1 MKIKNQMVAVD
12 AKEQN
17 TDVAVNEQAMKTL
30 PRRQQGGFT
39 TSDFIFW
46 MIVAALAFIVVLGS
60 YNMLMGMYRSN
71 TTVTDVT
78 QIKAATDDWKG
89 GRTDVT
95 GVTIDELCKT
105 GNGNKG
111 ATWCGA
117 SKNGVKANRYGGNY
131 AVTASSNTSQI
142 DVTVTNV
149 DAESINSQANKLAPM
164 SAGRC
169 ASISDCSTVTA
180 AGTTI
185 KVTM

>member
-1 MKIKNQMVAVD
+1 MKTKNQMVAVD
-12 AKEQN
+12 AKEQ
-17 TDVAVNEQAMKTL
+17 VIVNEQPMKTL

-46 MIVAALAFIVVLGS
+46 MIVAALAFTVVLGS
-60 YNMLMGMYRSN
+60 YNTLMGMYRSN

-78 QIKAATDDWKG
+78 QIKAAVEDWKG

-95 GVTIDELCKT
+95 GVTITELCKV
-105 GNGNKG
+105 GNGNQG

-117 SKNGVKANRYGGNY
+117 AKNGVKANRHGGNY
-131 AVTASSNTSQI
+131 AVTAASNTSQI
-142 DVTVTNV
+142 DVTITNV
-149 DAESINSQANKLAPM
+149 DAGSINSQANKLAPV

-169 ASISDCSTVTA
+169 ASIQGCTTVTA
-180 AGTTI
+180 TGNTI

>member
-1 MKIKNQMVAVD
+1 MKTKNQMVAVD
-12 AKEQN
+12 AKEQ
-17 TDVAVNEQAMKTL
+17 VIVNEQPMKTL

-46 MIVAALAFIVVLGS
+46 MIVAALAFTVVLGS
-60 YNMLMGMYRSN
+60 YNTLMGMYRSN

-78 QIKAATDDWKG
+78 QIKAATEDWKG

-95 GVTIDELCKT
+95 GVSITELCKV
-105 GNGNKG
+105 GNGNQG

-117 SKNGVKANRYGGNY
+117 AKNGVKANRHGGNY
-131 AVTASSNTSQI
+131 AVTAASNTSQI
-142 DVTVTNV
+142 DVTITNV
-149 DAESINSQANKLAPM
+149 DAGSINSQANKLAPV

-169 ASISDCSTVTA
+169 ASIQGCTTVTA
-180 AGTTI
+180 TGNTI